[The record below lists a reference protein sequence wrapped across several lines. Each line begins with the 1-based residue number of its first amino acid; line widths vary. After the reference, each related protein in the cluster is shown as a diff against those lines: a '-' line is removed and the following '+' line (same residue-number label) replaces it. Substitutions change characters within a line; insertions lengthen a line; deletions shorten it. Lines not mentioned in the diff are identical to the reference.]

1 MARLER
7 TETPGNRLHFKTPE
21 PSPGSPLPAFSRDLI
36 QYLEVHFPN
45 SLPTPTAA
53 FEEAVIEMAKG
64 WGRLEVIEHLKELL
78 REIEEQNHVYG
89 RTERAPGRANP
100 SSTAGTAG

>member
-1 MARLER
+1 
-7 TETPGNRLHFKTPE
+7 
-21 PSPGSPLPAFSRDLI
+21 
-36 QYLEVHFPN
+36 
-45 SLPTPTAA
+45 
-53 FEEAVIEMAKG
+53 MAKG